1 MGRLAQAV
9 KGRDRRQMSRGL
21 TFGLLLL
28 ILPTFA
34 GCAIFPVSHTGSVQ
48 SLPKPAYAANGM
60 ELVWGKD
67 VKAKALAMIRNSH
80 TRIDLDM
87 YELSDP
93 DVIQALNQAFHRH
106 VQVQVVLDATEPHST
121 GTGYPALQKDGI
133 PTELIHIKSGI
144 DHVKMLVVDNDVLI
158 GGMNYGSSSWE
169 NNDASVYI
177 PHADGQFQAMFDW
190 DFRRASGAVAQA
202 PVTELPLVTDGR
214 IGEAMVTA
222 ISSARKTIDMEAFDL
237 SDRDVIDAL
246 HQAVLRGVQVS
257 ILVDPTQRTYSESGV
272 SLLQAAGALVR
283 YYRPY
288 QGELMHAKIVDI
300 DHGRTFLIGSAN
312 FSNQAYTYNHEA
324 DLELHDVPEFAAALE
339 TDLHQELARGTDD
352 PLKEKESTWT

>member
-1 MGRLAQAV
+1 M
-9 KGRDRRQMSRGL
+9 
-21 TFGLLLL
+21 
-28 ILPTFA
+28 
-34 GCAIFPVSHTGSVQ
+34 
-48 SLPKPAYAANGM
+48 
-60 ELVWGKD
+60 
-67 VKAKALAMIRNSH
+67 
-80 TRIDLDM
+80 
-87 YELSDP
+87 
-93 DVIQALNQAFHRH
+93 
-106 VQVQVVLDATEPHST
+106 
-121 GTGYPALQKDGI
+121 
-133 PTELIHIKSGI
+133 
-144 DHVKMLVVDNDVLI
+144 
-158 GGMNYGSSSWE
+158 
-169 NNDASVYI
+169 
-177 PHADGQFQAMFDW
+177 
-190 DFRRASGAVAQA
+190 
-202 PVTELPLVTDGR
+202 TELPLVTDGR